1 MGVVQVDQV
10 DGGGHMDFGASHVLF
25 GKSLTL
31 SGSRHVVVKWVKC

>member
-10 DGGGHMDFGASHVLF
+10 DGGSHIDFGASHVLF

-31 SGSRHVVVKWVKC
+31 SKSPHFVVKWVKC

>member
-10 DGGGHMDFGASHVLF
+10 DGGSHIDFGASHVLF

-31 SGSRHVVVKWVKC
+31 SKSPHFVVQWVQC